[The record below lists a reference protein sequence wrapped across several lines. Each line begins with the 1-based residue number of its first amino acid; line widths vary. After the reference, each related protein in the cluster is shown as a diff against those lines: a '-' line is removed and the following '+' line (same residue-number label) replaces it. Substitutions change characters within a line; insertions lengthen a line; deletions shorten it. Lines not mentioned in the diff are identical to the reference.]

1 MSGPA
6 TPEAVEPFEAPDEY
20 DKELALDP
28 ALDVAFERA
37 LKRRRK
43 VLTPAS
49 TEAHLT
55 VVSNGTNRLGQ
66 PILMEP
72 ITHAAIM
79 NNLLCR
85 EELDPSPDP
94 LPETSATIIGLE
106 NYTNAVSK
114 GEDITP
120 FKENIERVA
129 ANQPE
134 KGALFNSY
142 LNQADKEVLSTYYIL
157 RERTLNRIKKASMRG
172 DLTLA
177 EAIVVWSKVN
187 DEIPEIKRNIEKAD
201 KAVDYMGAVEKIDT
215 NKQKVESE
223 VRSRWEGTTP
233 QGRELIRKKLWEI
246 KREMELK
253 AGVFPP
259 GVALPEVEQPE
270 DDSEPPPLPPITL
283 AHPP

>member
-1 MSGPA
+1 MDYFFQLNTKHWIS
-6 TPEAVEPFEAPDEY
+6 
-20 DKELALDP
+20 LQ
-28 ALDVAFERA
+28 RA
-37 LKRRRK
+37 
-43 VLTPAS
+43 
-49 TEAHLT
+49 
-55 VVSNGTNRLGQ
+55 Q
-66 PILMEP
+66 
-72 ITHAAIM
+72 
-79 NNLLCR
+79 
-85 EELDPSPDP
+85 
-94 LPETSATIIGLE
+94 
-106 NYTNAVSK
+106 Y
-114 GEDITP
+114 
-120 FKENIERVA
+120 
-129 ANQPE
+129 
-134 KGALFNSY
+134 LFNGLSRRTTFLLDRY
-142 LNQADKEVLSTYYIL
+142 LKNICG
-157 RERTLNRIKKASMRG
+157 MR
-172 DLTLA
+172 D
-177 EAIVVWSKVN
+177 